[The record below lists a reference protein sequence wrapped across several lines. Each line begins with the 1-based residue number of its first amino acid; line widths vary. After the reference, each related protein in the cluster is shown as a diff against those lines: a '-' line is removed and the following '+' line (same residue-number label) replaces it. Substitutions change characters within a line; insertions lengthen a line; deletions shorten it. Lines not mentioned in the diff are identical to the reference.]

1 MGRKIYDIV
10 QKILLGYTL
19 YLFLLPVI
27 TPYMKKAVPLIW
39 QCQYTKVT
47 GKPCPFEGMTSDF
60 KEIIQHGLNKEITNN
75 LLSIPIFI
83 FLIFEVFWRVFL
95 IGDLKKVD
103 INRVKKIIVFDI
115 FIHLVFLIYIIFLIS
130 NFWSF

>member
-1 MGRKIYDIV
+1 MLRKIYNIV

-27 TPYMKKAVPLIW
+27 TPYMKKAMPLIW
-39 QCQYTKVT
+39 QCQYTKIT

-60 KEIIQHGLNKEITNN
+60 KDIIQHGLNKEITNN
-75 LLSIPIFI
+75 LLSIPVFV
-83 FLIFEVFWRVFL
+83 FLIFEVFWRIFL
-95 IGDLKKVD
+95 MWYLKRAD
-103 INRVKKIIVFDI
+103 IDRAKKIIIFDV

-130 NFWSF
+130 TFWSF

>member
-1 MGRKIYDIV
+1 MLRKIYNIV

-27 TPYMKKAVPLIW
+27 TPYMKKAMPLIW
-39 QCQYTKVT
+39 QCQYTKIT

-60 KEIIQHGLNKEITNN
+60 KDIIQHGLNKEITNN
-75 LLSIPIFI
+75 LLSIPVFV
-83 FLIFEVFWRVFL
+83 FLIFEVFWRIF
-95 IGDLKKVD
+95 IMWYLKRAD
-103 INRVKKIIVFDI
+103 IDRAKKIIIFDV

-130 NFWSF
+130 TFWSF